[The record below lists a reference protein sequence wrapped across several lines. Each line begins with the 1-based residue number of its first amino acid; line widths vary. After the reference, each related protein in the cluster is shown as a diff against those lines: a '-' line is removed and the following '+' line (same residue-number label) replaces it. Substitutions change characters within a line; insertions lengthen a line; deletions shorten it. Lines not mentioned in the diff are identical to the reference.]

1 MPSVGRV
8 RSVMSPRGHLGQVD
22 RLGLA
27 SALVQVGTRTATRT
41 LPRRAAALGLE
52 MAKIAVGKSSVSP
65 DGKDWRFKNR
75 AWQQNPAFHRLG
87 QAYLAWSRTTMDLV
101 GDADLD
107 WRTEERAK
115 LAASL
120 LTSTLAPTNVLPL
133 NPDAIERAYETGGRS
148 VVSGLGNMI
157 RDVRTNRGMPRS
169 VDPDAF
175 VVGRDLGI
183 TPGAV
188 VFRNEVCELIQYAPM
203 TETVRTTP
211 VVLVPPQI
219 NKYYFMDMAPG
230 RSLVEYVVKQGY
242 QMFVISWRNPT
253 SEHRQWNLDAY
264 VEAVRDALRAT
275 CEITGSPEVNT
286 LSLCSGGITTAALLG
301 HLAATGERLIHCAT
315 FAVTL
320 LDFSVPSLIGLFG
333 SEKIVRNALRASE
346 RTGVVGG
353 PESRTLFAMLRPNDL
368 IFNYWVA
375 NNLLGDAHRP
385 STSWPGTPTPPA
397 SPPPCM
403 PTSSTCSSTIRW
415 PSGTFSVFGE
425 PIDLGRVTCDTF
437 VVGARNDHLTDWK
450 ACYATTQL
458 LGGDS
463 QFALSSSGHIQ
474 SLVNPPGNPKMT
486 VATGPERGP
495 DPEAW
500 LASCQPVTGSWWESW
515 AAWASTRSGPCR
527 PVSHRLGSPCH
538 PAGEPAPGQLRARL
552 MIEPVPAVVAG
563 RQGSRPMMDL
573 PLNAWLLFDN
583 APTHA
588 PHAELVSRTP
598 TGVIERQTYADFG
611 RRAQQLM
618 HALDGLGLERGDR
631 VATLAWNSARH
642 LEAYFG
648 VPCSGR
654 VLHTLNVRLS
664 PEDLAYMI
672 SDAGDRAVLVD
683 ADLLPLLEEALTFIA
698 PIDHV
703 IVLGRR
709 GARRLDSG
717 RHRLR
722 GSHRRPAGPLPA
734 ARHRRV
740 GADGNLLHV
749 GDHRAPE
756 GSRVLPPLHVPPRV
770 GGDVARR
777 HVDRT
782 RRLRPAPG
790 PDVPCQRLGDAL
802 RGHGGRGQAGLFR
815 RCSRS
820 SLLHRPPGGGAGH
833 RGRRRA
839 HGLAG
844 HRR

>member
-1 MPSVGRV
+1 ML
-8 RSVMSPRGHLGQVD
+8 SPRGHLGRVD

-27 SALVQVGTRTATRT
+27 SALLQVGTRTVTRS
-41 LPRRAAALGLE
+41 LPRRATSLSFE

-65 DGKDWRFKNR
+65 DGKDWRFKNK

-148 VVSGLGNMI
+148 VVRGLGNMI
-157 RDVRTNRGMPRS
+157 QDVRTNRGMPRS

-188 VFRNEVCELIQYAPM
+188 VYRNEVCELIQYAPM
-203 TETVRTTP
+203 TDAVRTTP

-230 RSLVEYVVKQGY
+230 RSLVEYVVQQGF

-253 SEHRQWNLDAY
+253 KEHRQWNLDAY

-286 LSLCSGGITTAALLG
+286 LALCSGGITTAALLG

-333 SEKIVRNALRASE
+333 SEEIVRNAVRASE

-375 NNLLGDAHRP
+375 NNLLGDR
-385 STSWPGTPTPPA
+385 PPA
-397 SPPPCM
+397 FDVLAWNSD
-403 PTSSTCSSTIRW
+403 STRLPAALHADFLDMFLNNSLAA
-415 PSGTFSVFGE
+415 GTFPVFGE
-425 PIDLGRVTCDTF
+425 PIDLSRVTCDTF

-486 VATGPERGP
+486 VATGPECGP

-515 AAWASTRSGPCR
+515 AAWASTRSGSFR
-527 PVSHRLGSPCH
+527 PVTHRLGSPCH
-538 PAGEPAPGQLRARL
+538 PAGEPAPGSY
-552 MIEPVPAVVAG
+552 V
-563 RQGSRPMMDL
+563 
-573 PLNAWLLFDN
+573 
-583 APTHA
+583 HA
-588 PHAELVSRTP
+588 T
-598 TGVIERQTYADFG
+598 
-611 RRAQQLM
+611 
-618 HALDGLGLERGDR
+618 
-631 VATLAWNSARH
+631 
-642 LEAYFG
+642 
-648 VPCSGR
+648 
-654 VLHTLNVRLS
+654 
-664 PEDLAYMI
+664 
-672 SDAGDRAVLVD
+672 
-683 ADLLPLLEEALTFIA
+683 
-698 PIDHV
+698 
-703 IVLGRR
+703 
-709 GARRLDSG
+709 
-717 RHRLR
+717 
-722 GSHRRPAGPLPA
+722 
-734 ARHRRV
+734 
-740 GADGNLLHV
+740 
-749 GDHRAPE
+749 
-756 GSRVLPPLHVPPRV
+756 
-770 GGDVARR
+770 
-777 HVDRT
+777 
-782 RRLRPAPG
+782 
-790 PDVPCQRLGDAL
+790 
-802 RGHGGRGQAGLFR
+802 
-815 RCSRS
+815 
-820 SLLHRPPGGGAGH
+820 
-833 RGRRRA
+833 
-839 HGLAG
+839 
-844 HRR
+844 